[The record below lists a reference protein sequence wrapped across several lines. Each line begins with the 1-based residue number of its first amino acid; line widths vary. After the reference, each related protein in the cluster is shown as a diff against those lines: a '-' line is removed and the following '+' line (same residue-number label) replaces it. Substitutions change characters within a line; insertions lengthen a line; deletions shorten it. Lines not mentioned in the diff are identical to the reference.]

1 MTKEGYIYPMPFILL
16 AVILF
21 ILFHRDMSS
30 LPLLYSAALSFYVG
44 LVIMLFF
51 RDPDRK
57 IPKDENLVLAPAD
70 GKVIRIDRECEN
82 PSLSIFLS
90 ITNVHVNRSP
100 VDGTIKSIEHRSGKF
115 HNAFRKEAMSENE
128 RNEIEI
134 DTDKGIVRMHQVA
147 GFIAR
152 RTICYKSA
160 GSILRAGDRI
170 GLIRFG
176 SRVDLTLPPGS
187 NINVTLGQKVLAG
200 ETILGNLP

>member
-1 MTKEGYIYPMPFILL
+1 MTKEGYIYPLPFIIL
-16 AVILF
+16 AAVLYF
-21 ILFHRDMSS
+21 LFHREMNS
-30 LPLLYSAALSFYVG
+30 LPLLYSAALSFYAG

-51 RDPDRK
+51 RDPNRK
-57 IPKDENLVLAPAD
+57 IPKGENLVLSPAD
-70 GKVIRIDRECEN
+70 GKVIRIDTEREN

-100 VDGTIKSIEHRSGKF
+100 VSGTIKAVEHRPGKF
-115 HNAFRKEAMSENE
+115 HNAFRKEAMAENE

-134 DTDKGIVRMHQVA
+134 ETDKGIVKMHQVA

-152 RTICYKSA
+152 RTICYKQPGA
-160 GSILRAGDRI
+160 ILRAGDRL

-187 NINVTLGQKVLAG
+187 KVNVMLGQKVLAG